1 MTKSIAIISGKGGTG
16 KTSVTAS
23 LAVLAKNPI
32 VVDCDVD
39 AADLHLIL
47 KPDSSTETVFVSGE
61 FASIDLEKCTK
72 CGKCI
77 EACAF
82 DAISETLRVVSDDF
96 VIDEIMCEGCGV
108 CKFVCPANAIK
119 MTPAKC
125 GFWYVSKTRTGVLVH
140 ARLDPGKE
148 NSGRLVSLVRTKA
161 MEIAKNDDTEII
173 IIDGSPGVGCAVIA
187 SITGNDIV
195 VIITEPSLSGLH
207 DLERAIALTKHFKI
221 TPAVIINRHD
231 LNQEISE
238 RIAKMCK
245 SQGVEIIGNIPYTTE
260 FTDAQLAMKS
270 IVEYSDGPAAKELR
284 NIWRR
289 IADMLGN

>member
-16 KTSVTAS
+16 KTSITSS

-47 KPDSSTETVFVSGE
+47 KPEITTEKIFRSGRL
-61 FASIDLEKCTK
+61 ASIDPKKCTK

-77 EACAF
+77 EACTF
-82 DAISETLRVVSDDF
+82 DAVLDELI
-96 VIDEIMCEGCGV
+96 IDEISCEGCGV
-108 CKFVCPANAIK
+108 CKFVCPSDAIN
-119 MTPAKC
+119 MAPAEC
-125 GFWYVSKTRTGVLVH
+125 GMWYVSKTRTGVLVH

-148 NSGRLVSLVRTKA
+148 NSGRLVSLIRTESL
-161 MEIAKNDDTEII
+161 EIAKNDNSEVI
-173 IIDGSPGVGCAVIA
+173 IIDGSPGVGCPVIA

-195 VIITEPSLSGLH
+195 VIITEPTLSGLH
-207 DLERAIALTKHFKI
+207 DLKRAIALTKHFNI
-221 TPAVIINRHD
+221 APAVIINRCD
-231 LNQEISE
+231 LNQEISNK
-238 RIAKMCK
+238 I
-245 SQGVEIIGNIPYTTE
+245 VEACNKQDVVIIGNIPYTTE

-284 NIWRR
+284 NIWQQ
-289 IADMLGN
+289 IADMLGI

>member
-16 KTSVTAS
+16 KTSITSS
-23 LAVLAKNPI
+23 LAILAKNRI

-47 KPDSSTETVFVSGE
+47 KPESSTETAFISGE
-61 FASIDLEKCTK
+61 FATIDPEKCTK

-77 EACAF
+77 EACNF
-82 DAISETLRVVSDDF
+82 DAISDEF
-96 VIDEIMCEGCGV
+96 IIDELKCEGCGV
-108 CKFVCPANAIK
+108 CKFVCPSDAID
-119 MTPAKC
+119 MTPAEC
-125 GFWYVSKTRTGVLVH
+125 GSWYISKTRTGILVH

-161 MEIAKNDDTEII
+161 MEIAREGGSELI
-173 IIDGSPGVGCAVIA
+173 IIDGSPGVGCPVIA
-187 SITGNDIV
+187 SITGNDV
-195 VIITEPSLSGLH
+195 VIIITEPSLSGLH
-207 DLERAIALTKHFKI
+207 DLKRAIALTRHFKI

-231 LNQEISE
+231 LNLEMSE
-238 RIAKMCK
+238 KIAGVCK
-245 SQGVEIIGNIPYTTE
+245 EQDVEIIGNIPYTTS

-270 IVEYSDGPAAKELR
+270 IVEYSDGPVAKELR

-289 IADMLGN
+289 IADMIGI

>member
-23 LAVLAKNPI
+23 LAVLAKNRI

-47 KPDSSTETVFVSGE
+47 KPESSSSTVFVSGE
-61 FASIDLEKCTK
+61 FASIDLAKCTK

-82 DAISETLRVVSDDF
+82 DAISDDF

-108 CKFVCPANAIK
+108 CKFVCPAGAIE

-125 GFWYVSKTRTGVLVH
+125 GFWYISKTRTGVLVH

-161 MEIAKNDDTEII
+161 MEIAKNDDTELI

-231 LNQEISE
+231 INQEISE
-238 RIAKMCK
+238 KIVGMCK
-245 SQGVEIIGNIPYTTE
+245 SQDVEIIGNIPYTTE

-284 NIWRR
+284 NIWQR
-289 IADMLGN
+289 IADIVGI